1 MSTEIKKSSVKS
13 HDELDLVSLF
23 NTLLHHYKFILGFTI
38 ILTLFGILYVM
49 FATPIYKADALI
61 QVEQKSGGSLLNDI
75 TSVISGA
82 KLQST
87 TEIEIIRSRMIL
99 GKTVHDLNLDNH
111 IEEAFFPIFGK
122 GWARLTRNNTDRIA
136 LTRLSVPEKW
146 KDKPFILKIL
156 DDTSYILT
164 KDDHKILEGK
174 VGEFISE
181 NGISLLVS
189 DIDAKAGSKF
199 EIIKLS
205 ELKIIDDI
213 AKNLFVVDKG
223 KDSGM
228 LELSLTGEDPVAIR
242 QILDQISKNYLEQNV
257 ERKSEEAAKS
267 LIFLRE
273 QLPRIRLELDE
284 SENKLNNY
292 RQANDSIDLSLEAKS
307 ILDLSVSLETQLN
320 QLTFKEAEVSKLY
333 TKEHPS
339 YRALLE
345 KRQTLLKE
353 KEKIGDK
360 ISFLPQTQQE
370 ILRLTRDVQANNE
383 VYMQLL
389 NKQQELSIAQAST
402 VGNVRIIDNAVT
414 QLKPVKPAKT
424 LLVLAAF
431 LSGLLGSSGLIIAKT
446 LSRRTIERVEQI
458 EELGVNVYASIP
470 LSDWQVKQDS
480 ILKRKIGRHNKKT
493 LIRSEQ
499 LVSVNC
505 PTDLSVEA
513 LRSLRT
519 SLHFA
524 MMEEKNNVLAISGCS
539 PEIGKTFIT
548 ANLAMIIAD
557 SDKKVLLIDAD
568 MRKGYLHE
576 LLKVDGK
583 SPGLSGYL
591 CGRSHLDKVI
601 HKTPLNSNVDFIP
614 RGSNPP
620 NPSELLMHSR
630 LAELLEWA
638 SRKYDIVLVDTPPV
652 LAVTDA
658 CIIGRYSGTIMM
670 VVGYGKNT
678 VKELEFGLQRFE
690 QNDIEIKGVIF
701 NGVLKK
707 PGDYYQYGY
716 KYGSEK

>member
-1 MSTEIKKSSVKS
+1 
-13 HDELDLVSLF
+13 
-23 NTLLHHYKFILGFTI
+23 
-38 ILTLFGILYVM
+38 
-49 FATPIYKADALI
+49 
-61 QVEQKSGGSLLNDI
+61 
-75 TSVISGA
+75 
-82 KLQST
+82 
-87 TEIEIIRSRMIL
+87 
-99 GKTVHDLNLDNH
+99 
-111 IEEAFFPIFGK
+111 
-122 GWARLTRNNTDRIA
+122 
-136 LTRLSVPEKW
+136 TRLSVPEKW
-146 KDKPFILKIL
+146 KDKPLILKIL
-156 DDTSYILT
+156 DETNYIVT
-164 KDDHKILEGK
+164 KDKHKILQGK
-174 VGEFISE
+174 VGEFVSE
-181 NGISLLVS
+181 NGVSLLVS
-189 DIDAKAGSKF
+189 DIDAKKGSKF
-199 EIIKLS
+199 EISKLS
-205 ELKIIDDI
+205 ELKIINDI
-213 AKNLFVVDKG
+213 SKNLSVVDKG

-228 LELSLTGEDPVAIR
+228 LELSLIGEDPVVIR

-267 LIFLRE
+267 LVFLKE

-284 SENKLNNY
+284 SENKLNHY

-307 ILDLSVSLETQLN
+307 ILDLSVSLEAQLN

-353 KEKIGDK
+353 REKIGDK

-402 VGNVRIIDNAVT
+402 VGNVRIIDSALT
-414 QLKPVKPAKT
+414 QIKPVKPSKT
-424 LLVLAAF
+424 LLILFSF
-431 LSGLLGSSGLIIAKT
+431 LLGLLSSSIFIMIKT
-446 LSRRTIERVEQI
+446 LFRRTIERVEQI
-458 EELGVNVYASIP
+458 EELGINVYASIP
-470 LSDWQVKQDS
+470 LSDWQIKQDG
-480 ILKRKIGRHNKKT
+480 ILKRKHGRHNKKT
-493 LIRSEQ
+493 LVRSDQ

-524 MMEEKNNVLAISGCS
+524 MMEAKNNVLAISGCS

-548 ANLAMIIAD
+548 TNLSIIIAD

-583 SPGLSGYL
+583 KSGLSDYL

-601 HKTPLNSNVDFIP
+601 HKTPLNDNVDFIP

-638 SRKYDIVLVDTPPV
+638 SRKYDMVLVDTPPV

-658 CIIGRYSGTIMM
+658 CIIGRYSGTVMM

-678 VKELEFGLQRFE
+678 TKEVEFGLQRFE

-701 NGVLKK
+701 NGIVKK

-716 KYGSEK
+716 EYSSEK